1 MQAQLEFL
9 RWIVPVV
16 CVASLLLILISVAV
30 AGLILLPRYIRGLVL
45 AESQRQHAHS
55 QTNGFKPSVLT
66 VSNGFQPPRPPVPP
80 PVYHF
85 PLSLEES
92 LITPIVKKKHK
103 KHKKPHVEGEN
114 NAKSTEVIER
124 SFDHSS
130 SPPRVVPGRSPYG
143 LSPKQQ

>member
-30 AGLILLPRYIRGLVL
+30 AGLILLPRYIRGL
-45 AESQRQHAHS
+45 
-55 QTNGFKPSVLT
+55 
-66 VSNGFQPPRPPVPP
+66 PPRPPVPP
-80 PVYHF
+80 PVYQF

-124 SFDHSS
+124 SFDHSF
-130 SPPRVVPGRSPYG
+130 SPPRVVPGRSPDD